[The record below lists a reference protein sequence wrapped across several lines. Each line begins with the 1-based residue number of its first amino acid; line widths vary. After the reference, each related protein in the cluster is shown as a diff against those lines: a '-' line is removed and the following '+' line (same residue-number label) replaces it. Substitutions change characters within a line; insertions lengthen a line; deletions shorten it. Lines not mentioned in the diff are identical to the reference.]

1 MRETE
6 SAFSSDE
13 QLREALAQGY
23 SDIAQFSKLILEL
36 ELHSGQIDWLNHST
50 KRENLLVTGN
60 RWGKSLVSAVKL
72 LHHALYRPRA
82 LYYDGSGR
90 YRALCASIT
99 QEQAGIIFANLQRLI
114 RRSAVVE
121 SLVEDIVM
129 TPYPKVTFGNGATI
143 EARSTQNRGEYLLG
157 QDYDL
162 IVFDEVAFDP
172 AADYV
177 VEEVMSMR
185 LADRNGR
192 LDLVSTPNG
201 KNWLYQRAMQITSGT
216 IPGYLH
222 IGDTRENPHL
232 SKEYVDDRVKFLSDA
247 RVAQNIRGQFVDSGG
262 EVIPGSYIDR
272 ALTRAPEVNL
282 TEPIRYLT
290 GYDLARKRTAT
301 VGITVAVSGAVSD
314 QIAKVVALERMK
326 EIDWPVVLTR
336 IRARQQQFG
345 GTLLIDA
352 TGLGDV
358 ITQEL
363 ADLQPEAVIFTP
375 QRKAELLTNL
385 ELLHAQERIAYD
397 RWELPDG
404 AGKSWSLE
412 DELRRARWDS
422 NSDCD
427 ALMALALAVWPL
439 RRQDQF
445 TPAPRVGYV

>member
-1 MRETE
+1 VNAIEEEFT
-6 SAFSSDE
+6 DD
-13 QLREALAQGY
+13 QLRHALTEGY
-23 SDIAQFSKLILEL
+23 ADIPLFSKLILSL
-36 ELHSGQIDWLNHST
+36 ELHPGQIAWLERST

-72 LHHALYRPRA
+72 LHHALYRPR
-82 LYYDGSGR
+82 LLSYDQSGR

-99 QEQAGIIFANLQRLI
+99 QEQAGIVFANVQRLI
-114 RRSAVVE
+114 QRSSLVE
-121 SLVEDIVM
+121 SLVDDIVM

-172 AADYV
+172 AAEYV

-201 KNWLYQRAMQITSGT
+201 KNWLYQRAMQIASGT
-216 IPGYLH
+216 LPGYLH
-222 IGDTRENPHL
+222 YGDTRENTHL
-232 SKEYVDDRVKFLSDA
+232 SQEYVDDRVRYLSDS
-247 RVAQNIRGQFVDSGG
+247 RVEQNIRGQFVDSGG
-262 EVIPGSYIDR
+262 EVIPGAHIDR
-272 ALTRAPEVNL
+272 ALSRGSDALQTDSV
-282 TEPIRYLT
+282 RYIT

-301 VGITVAVSGAVSD
+301 VGITVAVSGNVV
-314 QIAKVVALERMK
+314 KVVMLERFK
-326 EIDWPVVLTR
+326 GIDWPVVLTK
-336 IRARQQQFG
+336 IRARHEEFG

-385 ELLHAQERIAYD
+385 ELLHAQDRIIYE

-404 AGKSWSLE
+404 SGKSWSLE

-427 ALMALALAVWPL
+427 ALMALALAVWPM
-439 RRQDQF
+439 RRRDQF
-445 TPAPRVGYV
+445 TPLPRIGYV